1 MTEQDIFFPKEVAD
15 IAKRAGSIVMKYY
28 KKEDLEKS
36 KKEDFSPVTEAD
48 IHSSEFIIAELEKI
62 TPQIPVVSEENDS
75 NNNLKIMKEYEKFWL
90 IDPIDGTWSFI
101 KGEGFFTVNIALI
114 SRGKP
119 VFGVVFS
126 PLNNTNYFNNMK
138 GKAFKDID
146 GIVTELSPNRSYTDG
161 IDFLVSHQNLNQKM
175 QDFVSL
181 FDIKTITPI
190 PSSIKLALMAEGKG
204 DIYPRFKPT
213 SIWDTASGDAI
224 LRELGGG
231 IVNAYTKTEL
241 VYNQQ
246 IENPHFIAYSSE
258 SLRQQ
263 IISKVNLI

>member
-1 MTEQDIFFPKEVAD
+1 MDKKNKFCPKEVAD
-15 IAKRAGSIVMKYY
+15 IAKRAGSIVMTYY
-28 KKEDLEKS
+28 KKEDLDKS
-36 KKEDFSPVTEAD
+36 RKEDFSPVTEAD
-48 IHSSEFIIAELEKI
+48 IHSSEFIISELGRI
-62 TPQIPVVSEENDS
+62 TPEIPVVSEENKAQD
-75 NNNLKIMKEYEKFWL
+75 NLKIMNNCDEFWL

-101 KGEGFFTVNIALI
+101 KGEGEFTVNIALI
-114 SRGKP
+114 FQGKP
-119 VFGVVFS
+119 IFGVVFS
-126 PLNNTNYFNNMK
+126 PLNNTNYYNDMK

-146 GIVTELSPNRSYTDG
+146 GIVTEISPNRSHTDG

-181 FDIKTITPI
+181 FEIRTITPI

-246 IENPHFIAYSSE
+246 IENPHFIAYSNPALKE
-258 SLRQQ
+258 L
-263 IISKVNLI
+263 IITRIN